1 MLSIPLSWAGTLCPD
16 QLMQHYQKTGA
27 SKWLDGLIQHCGD
40 DLYHFLLRQSD
51 PALAQDICQQTW
63 LKVMEKRH
71 SFRADSRFKT
81 WLFCMAR
88 NALLDE
94 LKRQQRWL
102 SSTCPEQLVQP
113 ESEVS
118 QSWPAA
124 RQQRF
129 EQALQRLPFLQ
140 REALMLQ
147 LEGFSVRQIASI
159 TNELDETVKSRLRY
173 ARRFLQARL
182 GEHDE

>member
-81 WLFCMAR
+81 WLFSMAR

-102 SSTCPEQLVQP
+102 SSTCPEQLAQP
-113 ESEVS
+113 EVECS
-118 QSWPAA
+118 QSWPVA

-129 EQALQRLPFLQ
+129 EQALRLLPFLQ

-147 LEGFSVRQIASI
+147 LEGFSVGQIASI

>member
-40 DLYHFLLRQSD
+40 DLYHFILRQSD

-81 WLFCMAR
+81 WLFSIAR

-94 LKRQQRWL
+94 LKRQQRWQSL
-102 SSTCPEQLVQP
+102 ICPDELAHP
-113 ESEVS
+113 ESQGLAACPV
-118 QSWPAA
+118 A

-129 EQALQRLPFLQ
+129 EQALRLLPFLQ

-147 LEGFSVRQIASI
+147 LEGFSVGQISSI

-182 GEHDE
+182 GEQNE

>member
-1 MLSIPLSWAGTLCPD
+1 MLSFSAPWEMTTCPD
-16 QLMQHYQKTGA
+16 SLMQHYQKTGA
-27 SKWLDGLIQHCGD
+27 VKWLEGLIQHCGD

-51 PALAQDICQQTW
+51 PVLAQDICQHTW

-81 WLFCMAR
+81 WLFSIAR

-94 LKRQQRWL
+94 LKRLQRWQ
-102 SSTCPEQLVQP
+102 SSACPELLP
-113 ESEVS
+113 ESALS
-118 QSWPAA
+118 QPWHEE

-129 EQALQRLPFLQ
+129 EQALRLLPFLQ

-147 LEGFSVRQIASI
+147 LEGFSVGQIACI
-159 TNELDETVKSRLRY
+159 TNELEETVKSRLRY
-173 ARRFLQARL
+173 ARRFLQASL